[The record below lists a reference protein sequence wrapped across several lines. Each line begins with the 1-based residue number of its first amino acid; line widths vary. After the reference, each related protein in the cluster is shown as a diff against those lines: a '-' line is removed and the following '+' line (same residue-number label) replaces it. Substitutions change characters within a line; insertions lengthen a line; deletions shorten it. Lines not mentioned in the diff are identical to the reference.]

1 MAAVDVGVLFVKN
14 IQVVCLSVQV
24 AVVEIRRE
32 RKGKIGVV
40 AQTLTLMVR
49 SSFSGTFPRT
59 IEALR
64 SPPRRLCP
72 TSSYVHSCRIAAK
85 ICLDNHLHIIHPPLP
100 NDCVHMERR
109 GALCVVSR
117 CVQRER
123 ASVVARYSRSAQEA
137 AERRQGAKAER
148 IYVMATLSP
157 RPVAHSNWGGLERE
171 EKGRATTKKV
181 QVSAAHGNGERR
193 ASTARP
199 GLSTYPT
206 CPHWTQR
213 MLMVL
218 MVVLI
223 SRYVRTTT
231 PSTLSLSKCE
241 NQFTELS

>member
-24 AVVEIRRE
+24 AVVEIRSE

-109 GALCVVSR
+109 GALCVVSQVR
-117 CVQRER
+117 PTRASKSGGTVHTQCTGGGVATPGCESRADICNGHPFPPPGSSFKLGGVGKGGGRER
-123 ASVVARYSRSAQEA
+123 DDKKSASVCCARKR
-137 AERRQGAKAER
+137 
-148 IYVMATLSP
+148 
-157 RPVAHSNWGGLERE
+157 
-171 EKGRATTKKV
+171 
-181 QVSAAHGNGERR
+181 
-193 ASTARP
+193 
-199 GLSTYPT
+199 
-206 CPHWTQR
+206 
-213 MLMVL
+213 
-218 MVVLI
+218 
-223 SRYVRTTT
+223 
-231 PSTLSLSKCE
+231 
-241 NQFTELS
+241 

>member
-1 MAAVDVGVLFVKN
+1 
-14 IQVVCLSVQV
+14 
-24 AVVEIRRE
+24 
-32 RKGKIGVV
+32 
-40 AQTLTLMVR
+40 MVR

-171 EKGRATTKKV
+171 EERESDDKK
-181 QVSAAHGNGERR
+181 SA
-193 ASTARP
+193 SVCCARK
-199 GLSTYPT
+199 
-206 CPHWTQR
+206 R
-213 MLMVL
+213 
-218 MVVLI
+218 
-223 SRYVRTTT
+223 
-231 PSTLSLSKCE
+231 
-241 NQFTELS
+241 